1 MADDNSNDAANAT
14 DGAHGTDAGGADH
27 GGGHSPLDQFEIKP
41 LVDIQLFGVDL
52 SFTNSSLWMMIAVSL
67 VILFFL
73 LSTRKAAMVPGYIQL
88 LGEMIFNMVVSMV
101 KDNVGKEGKA
111 YFPFI
116 FSLFMFILFGN
127 LLGLFPKSFTFTSHI
142 IVNFF
147 ISSLIFMT
155 VTVIGIVKH
164 RIRFLRL
171 FFPEGTPLFLAPI
184 LVPIELLSYLSRP
197 VSLAVRLFANMVV
210 GHVLLKVIAGFVIL
224 MGVFGIVPFVGL
236 IAITALE
243 FLVAFIQAYVFAI
256 LTCIYLH
263 DALHLH

>member
-1 MADDNSNDAANAT
+1 MADDNSHDTSNAA
-14 DGAHGTDAGGADH
+14 DGAHGTGAGNADH
-27 GGGHSPLDQFEIKP
+27 GGGHSPLEQFEIKP
-41 LVDIQLFGVDL
+41 LIDIQLFGVDL
-52 SFTNSSLWMMIAVSL
+52 SFTNSALWMMISVGL

-73 LSTRKAAMVPGYIQL
+73 TSTRKAAMVPGYVQL

-164 RIRFLRL
+164 RVRFLRL